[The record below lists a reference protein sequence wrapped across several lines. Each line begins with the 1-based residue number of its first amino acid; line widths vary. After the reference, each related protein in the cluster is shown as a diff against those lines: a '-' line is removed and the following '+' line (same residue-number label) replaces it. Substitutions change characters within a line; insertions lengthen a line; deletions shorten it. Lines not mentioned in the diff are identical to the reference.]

1 MTSAHTLVAQACL
14 CILLHLDEKVT
25 HDSLAK
31 FPLAEYAA
39 ESWFVH
45 ARFKGVS
52 ENADEGRKLLFD
64 KRKPDFSIW
73 L

>member
-1 MTSAHTLVAQACL
+1 MSSAHTLVAQACL

-39 ESWFVH
+39 EYWFVH
-45 ARFKGVS
+45 ARFEGVS
-52 ENADEGRKLLFD
+52 ENANEGMKVLFD
-64 KRKPDFSIW
+64 KRKPHFSI
-73 L
+73 